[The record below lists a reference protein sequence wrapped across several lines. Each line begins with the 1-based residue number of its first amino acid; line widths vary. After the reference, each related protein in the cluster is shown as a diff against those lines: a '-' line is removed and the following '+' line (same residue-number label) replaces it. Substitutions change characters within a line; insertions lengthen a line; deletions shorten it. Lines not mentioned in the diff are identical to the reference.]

1 LKSIAANEG
10 VLNIF
15 TRKQNK
21 NKKIENI
28 KLLMKWIKSEHKR
41 VNEIE
46 ENDFKRRADILA
58 ESNEKLANLLSRIEE
73 KVVNNE
79 TKMEQLSK
87 ILEDKLKS
95 DVREKFSEIEKKFSS
110 ILHTIEEVKDS
121 FMSTVV
127 QVSNRVL
134 LLETNYKSLVEEFT
148 DKLSSIESTMKSEN
162 DSKISVFQEK
172 INKLEERLKS
182 VGGELCE
189 LSGSVDQQ
197 FSSNKEFVDSL
208 SEGLNLFANEMS
220 EMRSNC
226 QQNEIQLKIDV
237 KRCFKE
243 NLESVKFLGENFS
256 KELKEMYESVESKQN
271 GILGKANEA
280 LGIANRSEQELQ
292 LLRAIPVRVE
302 YLEANGIKLNELI
315 NELTSGQK
323 ESNDV
328 IVVLSE
334 SAKKVKEALQ
344 GVDRRQKETEDNLK
358 SISVKQDMVEKDLSQ
373 IDSLSKA
380 CNTSIEDIN
389 KWQRETNEWIKKS
402 DKRYDKLKRNSDKFG
417 SAEKSVNDSLMTFNR
432 IVNEAKSLGETN
444 KTMIKTLEN
453 ETNNLK
459 HVISKVEV
467 EVKGQARSI
476 SELSTDVKDNT
487 RETNRVANVSNLLQN
502 QQQDLRTRTTVMEGS
517 KGNSGDKGGGNL
529 LSTVAS
535 VGLGLVPGVGPL
547 AASLANTLL
556 K

>member
-1 LKSIAANEG
+1 MKSIAANEG

>member
-134 LLETNYKSLVEEFT
+134 LLETNYKSLVKEFT
-148 DKLSSIESTMKSEN
+148 DKLSNIESTIKSEN
-162 DSKISVFQEK
+162 DSRNTVFQEK

-182 VGGELCE
+182 VGGELYE
-189 LSGSVDQQ
+189 LSGSIDQQ

-208 SEGLNLFANEMS
+208 SEGLKLFANEMS

-226 QQNEIQLKIDV
+226 RHNEIQLRTDV

-243 NLESVKFLGENFS
+243 NLESVKLLGENFS

-280 LGIANRSEQELQ
+280 LGIANKSEQELQ

-315 NELTSGQK
+315 NELTSSQK

-334 SAKKVKEALQ
+334 SAKK
-344 GVDRRQKETEDNLK
+344 GNRR
-358 SISVKQDMVEKDLSQ
+358 
-373 IDSLSKA
+373 
-380 CNTSIEDIN
+380 
-389 KWQRETNEWIKKS
+389 
-402 DKRYDKLKRNSDKFG
+402 
-417 SAEKSVNDSLMTFNR
+417 
-432 IVNEAKSLGETN
+432 
-444 KTMIKTLEN
+444 
-453 ETNNLK
+453 
-459 HVISKVEV
+459 
-467 EVKGQARSI
+467 
-476 SELSTDVKDNT
+476 
-487 RETNRVANVSNLLQN
+487 
-502 QQQDLRTRTTVMEGS
+502 
-517 KGNSGDKGGGNL
+517 
-529 LSTVAS
+529 
-535 VGLGLVPGVGPL
+535 
-547 AASLANTLL
+547 
-556 K
+556 